1 MSENSIKSIMDV
13 TMDKLRAMVDA
24 NTIIGDPIVV
34 GDVTLLPVSKVSF
47 GLATG
52 GSDFPSKTQSGLFG
66 GGGGA
71 GVTIAPVAFIAV
83 SDGNVKMM
91 PVYNELSSAEK
102 AFAMAP
108 DVIERAKELFF
119 LAAPYNLRD
128 TVTPEQFR
136 RAVYEMQEC
145 FHADYIFLDTP
156 GDNGLPYSLASAA
169 ADAALVISTHQPAS
183 IRAAE
188 KTAEQL
194 QKSGIT
200 DRRLIINNFDFAA
213 VRKGLLPGISEII
226 DRTTVPLL
234 GVIPYDMQF
243 GRLQEHGALFDS
255 SPSLPASTAI
265 RNITQRLLCPTVRLP
280 LFTGFGSAERKTVRL

>member
-83 SDGNVKMM
+83 CDGNVKMM

-102 AFAMAP
+102 ALAMAP
-108 DVIERAKELFF
+108 EVLERAKELFSK
-119 LAAPYNLRD
+119 D
-128 TVTPEQFR
+128 KKKKE
-136 RAVYEMQEC
+136 
-145 FHADYIFLDTP
+145 D
-156 GDNGLPYSLASAA
+156 
-169 ADAALVISTHQPAS
+169 
-183 IRAAE
+183 
-188 KTAEQL
+188 
-194 QKSGIT
+194 
-200 DRRLIINNFDFAA
+200 
-213 VRKGLLPGISEII
+213 
-226 DRTTVPLL
+226 
-234 GVIPYDMQF
+234 
-243 GRLQEHGALFDS
+243 
-255 SPSLPASTAI
+255 
-265 RNITQRLLCPTVRLP
+265 
-280 LFTGFGSAERKTVRL
+280 

>member
-1 MSENSIKSIMDV
+1 MSQNSIKSIMDV

-108 DVIERAKELFF
+108 DVIERAKELFSKDK
-119 LAAPYNLRD
+119 RKKE
-128 TVTPEQFR
+128 EQ
-136 RAVYEMQEC
+136 
-145 FHADYIFLDTP
+145 
-156 GDNGLPYSLASAA
+156 
-169 ADAALVISTHQPAS
+169 
-183 IRAAE
+183 
-188 KTAEQL
+188 
-194 QKSGIT
+194 
-200 DRRLIINNFDFAA
+200 
-213 VRKGLLPGISEII
+213 
-226 DRTTVPLL
+226 
-234 GVIPYDMQF
+234 
-243 GRLQEHGALFDS
+243 
-255 SPSLPASTAI
+255 
-265 RNITQRLLCPTVRLP
+265 
-280 LFTGFGSAERKTVRL
+280 